1 MYLYQPCLLSL
12 ALLSWAMDGPGSKV
26 HRRMVLFS
34 LLSLSLSEVEAGGT
48 YLSLYPAA
56 LLLPV
61 PFLLSMNKEAWPEVL
76 AAAFFGGMLCWK
88 AADAWPLLPGVMLL
102 CGMLLPM
109 PACLLCRGEAE
120 TLLSICLGSLCFE
133 LFFCLREYVL
143 FSFCVVRLGSREELS
158 LGALSLL
165 LYQLFAWIY
174 PAVSHGRK
182 DALSMEF

>member
-1 MYLYQPCLLSL
+1 MLSL
-12 ALLSWAMDGPGSKV
+12 A
-26 HRRMVLFS
+26 
-34 LLSLSLSEVEAGGT
+34 LSEVEAGGT

-102 CGMLLPM
+102 CGMLLPGVMLLCGMLLPM

-143 FSFCVVRLGSREELS
+143 FSFCVVRLGSREGLS